1 MEYRILDNSL
11 WRNSEDKFELF
22 LQIEINDG
30 VEIWNKAA
38 RASLEDVA
46 LVVADSSAINDV
58 ALRMA
63 NRAVITRPQEKID
76 EENEAVYRLEQI
88 RLEVA
93 QEEARVEQ
101 IKLEAV
107 QEEVRLEQI
116 KLDILNHS

>member
-101 IKLEAV
+101 IKL
-107 QEEVRLEQI
+107 
-116 KLDILNHS
+116 DILNHS

>member
-38 RASLEDVA
+38 RISLEEVA

-76 EENEAVYRLEQI
+76 EENNRLYMLEQVRLEA
-88 RLEVA
+88 A

-101 IKLEAV
+101 IKLEV
-107 QEEVRLEQI
+107 TQEEARLEQI
-116 KLDILNHS
+116 KLDILNHG